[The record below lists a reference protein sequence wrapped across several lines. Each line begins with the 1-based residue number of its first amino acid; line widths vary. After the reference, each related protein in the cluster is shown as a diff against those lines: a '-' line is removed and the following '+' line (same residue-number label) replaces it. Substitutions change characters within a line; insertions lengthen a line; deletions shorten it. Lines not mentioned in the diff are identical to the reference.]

1 MDDILNE
8 DRPDPTQARA
18 LLRKHGIRPLK
29 QLGQNFLT
37 DANTLDKIVSAAK
50 LTGSER
56 VLEVG
61 AGMGALTVRLARAA
75 GYVLAVEYDRR
86 LEPMLKQVLAGFSNV
101 ELMMGDVLELDLASF
116 AVEGPYQ
123 VVSNIPYNITSI
135 LIRRLLEASTPPH
148 RLALTVQ
155 KEVAQRVIAGAG
167 EMNLLALSVQI
178 YGEPEISFEI
188 PARVFYPTPE
198 VDSALLI
205 VRMHDEPMLSPDLMG
220 PFFAIVRAGF
230 GQKRKMLRN
239 ALAAGLGLPK
249 QAVETWLQNAGVSPR
264 HRAQELELETWLR
277 LAAQSPELPSL
288 GG

>member
-167 EMNLLALSVQI
+167 EMNMLALSVQI

>member
-167 EMNLLALSVQI
+167 EMNMLALSVQI

-188 PARVFYPTPE
+188 PAGAFYPTPE

-249 QAVETWLQNAGVSPR
+249 QAVETWLRNAGVSPR

>member
-86 LEPMLKQVLAGFSNV
+86 LEPILRQVLAGFFNV
-101 ELMMGDVLELDLASF
+101 DLMMGDVLELDLASF
-116 AVEGPYQ
+116 AVESPYQ

-167 EMNLLALSVQI
+167 EMNMLALSVQI